1 VSGEPPELYAFQ
13 GDDVMKAVL
22 TTLLL
27 SLGVLNY
34 GTRATAEDK
43 KPEKAD
49 VNNHVFE
56 MRTYYA
62 APGKMKALHARF
74 RDHTCKLFEKH
85 SITIIGFWVPIGEKE
100 SEEKLV
106 YILAYP
112 SKEAAERSWN
122 AFKDDPAWIEAK
134 KASEKDGP
142 LVKKVES
149 VFLNPTDYS
158 PIK

>member
-1 VSGEPPELYAFQ
+1 MIVRLTKLFLGL
-13 GDDVMKAVL
+13 AVL
-22 TTLLL
+22 GPVAPA
-27 SLGVLNY
+27 S
-34 GTRATAEDK
+34 AAEK
-43 KPEKAD
+43 QSEKSD

-85 SITIIGFWVPIGEKE
+85 GITVVGFWVPIDEKE

-106 YILAYP
+106 YLLHYP
-112 SKEAAERSWN
+112 SKAAADKSWA
-122 AFKDDPAWIEAK
+122 AFREDPAWIEAK
-134 KASEKDGP
+134 KASEKDGS
-142 LVKKVES
+142 LVKKVDS

-158 PIK
+158 PLK